1 MDTDPS
7 ESAVRAWARLVR
19 VQQALLAVVEHDLKA
34 AGQPPLAW
42 YDVLLEL
49 ERAEHGRLRPHE
61 LERRLLLAQYTLS
74 RLLDR
79 LERAGLVRREP
90 CGEDG
95 RGHWVTLTTAGRERR
110 AQMWPCY
117 ARQSKA
123 TSVAGSPT
131 ARPTRSWHCWIGSDG
146 SPRNRLDG
154 NTYLWLKAGI
164 FSSGLQLT

>member
-61 LERRLLLAQYTLS
+61 LERRLLLAQYNLS

-117 ARQSKA
+117 ARAIRSHVGGRLA
-123 TSVAGSPT
+123 DGEADALVALLNRIGRMPT
-131 ARPTRSWHCWIGSDG
+131 QQT
-146 SPRNRLDG
+146 
-154 NTYLWLKAGI
+154 
-164 FSSGLQLT
+164 

>member
-7 ESAVRAWARLVR
+7 KSAVRAWARLVR

-61 LERRLLLAQYTLS
+61 LERRLLLAQYNLS

-117 ARQSKA
+117 ARAIQSHVGGRLA
-123 TSVAGSPT
+123 DGEADALVALLDRLGRKPT
-131 ARPTRSWHCWIGSDG
+131 QQT
-146 SPRNRLDG
+146 
-154 NTYLWLKAGI
+154 
-164 FSSGLQLT
+164 